1 MQLRD
6 AADTLG
12 VHYQTAYGWVRQGTL
27 PARKTPRGYEVSEAD
42 VRDLIARRMA
52 GVEPPQ
58 EVRVRD
64 WAAQADRLYTALMAG
79 DEALARQ
86 DFDRLAAGTPV
97 AGLCDQVIAPALGRV
112 GLAWAAGEVSI
123 AEEHRATAICLR
135 LIAARTRQPQGRPR
149 GTAVTTTP
157 PGEHHGLPSLMAAA
171 CLRED
176 RWQVHDLG
184 PDLPTTGL
192 IGFAAETG
200 ATLIVL
206 SSATLDAVRT
216 AAQEAREI
224 RERLPH
230 VRVLVG
236 RPGDTLTRLRELARA
251 PAPKAD
257 SNPLSRTDPGFTH
270 NAQPSRSARGRPGSQ
285 RILTPIRLL
294 SFAKIKAFVISGRY
308 GRRWTRG

>member
-42 VRDLIARRMA
+42 VRALLARRMA

-97 AGLCDQVIAPALGRV
+97 VGLCDQVIAPALRRV
-112 GLAWAAGEVSI
+112 GVAWAAGEVSI
-123 AEEHRATAICLR
+123 AEEHRATAICMR
-135 LIAARTRQPQGRPR
+135 LIAARARQPQGRPR
-149 GTAVTTTP
+149 GVAVTTTP

-184 PDLPTTGL
+184 PDLPATEL

-200 ATLIVL
+200 AALIVL
-206 SSATLDAVRT
+206 SSATPDAAR
-216 AAQEAREI
+216 AAGREAREI
-224 RERLPH
+224 RRRLPH

-251 PAPKAD
+251 PDAPAAKAD
-257 SNPLSRTDPGFTH
+257 SNPLSRTDPGFTR
-270 NAQPSRSARGRPGSQ
+270 NAQPRLPPAG
-285 RILTPIRLL
+285 TP
-294 SFAKIKAFVISGRY
+294 
-308 GRRWTRG
+308 